1 MDQSRCAKMRM
12 DEEEE
17 EEEGKEEDEEGKST
31 RAERPFAVPKPA
43 LRGTSCMAGMEMS
56 CQDGQDGG
64 GRGEIGGDA
73 FTLALANG
81 KLGNWG
87 GMEGSE

>member
-1 MDQSRCAKMRM
+1 MNQSRCAKMRM

-17 EEEGKEEDEEGKST
+17 EGVEEDEEGKSR

-64 GRGEIGGDA
+64 GNRGERIYVGAGEWEA
-73 FTLALANG
+73 G
-81 KLGNWG
+81 KLG